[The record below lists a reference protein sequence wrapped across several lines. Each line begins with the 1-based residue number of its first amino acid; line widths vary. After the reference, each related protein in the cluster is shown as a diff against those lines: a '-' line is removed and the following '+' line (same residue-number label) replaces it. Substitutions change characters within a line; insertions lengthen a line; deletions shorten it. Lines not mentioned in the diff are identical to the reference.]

1 MNLERLSELKAW
13 TLVVTLSAGFFALT
27 FDAIRQP
34 AIALADSPIATPAVS
49 APPSAGNSE
58 APGPAPGKATEQQLE
73 QLVSPIALYPD
84 MLVAQILAASTY
96 PTQIVEADRWLQQN
110 KSLKGKQ
117 LTDAASQQPW
127 DPSVK
132 SLCQYAPVLDNLNQ
146 NLSWTSALGQAY
158 YNQPTDV
165 MSAIQTLRN
174 MAMKS
179 GNLKSGPQQTVKV
192 EPNPPPAKG
201 PSSTTVVSQ
210 SGTTVVTQ
218 PNGSSQTIIIEP
230 TQPQVV
236 YVPTYN
242 PTTAYGQPMAAPPG
256 YSGTDLLMASMMSFG
271 VGMLVGDMIGSSSNN
286 WGCNW
291 HGGNVVYNRNVYV
304 SNSNIYPSR
313 SGYGYRPPNGYNH
326 PYYGYNNSY
335 PRPYN
340 SSYAKNNPY
349 GSYHEPTM
357 PKQYNSYGNWNRP
370 ASQQNQ
376 WQNQNRPANQNESR
390 LASNQ
395 HTPNS
400 NWNDNAFRGY
410 HDQNSNPDRSSWG
423 NLGRQQPGGFTQA
436 SSSRGRDSYSG
447 GSGRWGGGGG
457 GGGNRFGRFR

>member
-1 MNLERLSELKAW
+1 M
-13 TLVVTLSAGFFALT
+13 TISAGLFALT
-27 FDAIRQP
+27 IDTIQQTAV
-34 AIALADSPIATPAVS
+34 ALADSPMATPAVS
-49 APPSAGNSE
+49 APPPPANSDM
-58 APGPAPGKATEQQLE
+58 PGPAPGKATQQQLE

-84 MLVAQILAASTY
+84 ILVAQILAASTY

-110 KSLKGKQ
+110 KNLKGKA
-117 LTDAASQQPW
+117 LTDAVSQQPW

-174 MAMKS
+174 MALKS

-192 EPNPPPAKG
+192 EPSPPPATG
-201 PSSTTVVSQ
+201 TSSTTIVAQ

-236 YVPTYN
+236 YVPSYN

-256 YSGTDLLMASMMSFG
+256 YSGADLMMASMMSFG

-291 HGGNVVYNRNVYV
+291 HGGNVVYNKNVYV
-304 SNSNIYPSR
+304 SNSNVYPSR

-326 PYYGYNNSY
+326 PYYGNNAY

-340 SSYAKNNPY
+340 SPYAKNNPY

-357 PKQYNSYGNWNRP
+357 PKQYNSYGDWNKP
-370 ASQQNQ
+370 VSQQNQ
-376 WQNQNRPANQNESR
+376 FQNQNRPMNQNESR
-390 LASNQ
+390 YANNER
-395 HTPNS
+395 TPNS
-400 NWNDNAFRGY
+400 NWNNNAFRGY

-423 NLGRQQPGGFTQA
+423 NMGKQQPGGFTQA

-447 GSGRWGGGGG
+447 NTGRWGGGGWGGGGG
-457 GGGNRFGRFR
+457 GGRSGRFR